1 MKRKDNYFYGRWGR
15 EMTAESA
22 LKQIKKTIDLTESYL
37 VVEDGSRFMG
47 ARLKEEISKN
57 LLLWGVDVKTSKEPL
72 PTPIAVLEGR
82 ERGLGVVVVTAGSS
96 PNMISGFKIF
106 NKSGEPHTEN
116 KTKPPVEKM
125 EKAGKLTTIKE
136 KQTSNLF
143 LKRKRQKPKKII
155 IGTTNE
161 TIKKISE
168 KLFDM
173 HTVVFKKIEKSQP
186 YKQRVHSVQKA
197 VMSENSD
204 AGFLLDDSGE
214 RFFVIDDTGVVWP
227 GEWIQTMVY
236 QSELNKREGT
246 IVCAVN
252 TSNVFLKFAKEQK
265 KKVVFTTTREKDL
278 LNALKKTKGIIAVK
292 RGNITIPFL
301 HNTVPDALYCIV
313 SFLNHL
319 QKNSQPLSKT
329 RDDLISRYG
338 EGTKRTLTLQLENS
352 EHSRLK
358 NFFREEPVMNLAGSP
373 LVSVRDLQGIRTD
386 YENGAWFWANTEEEG
401 QIEITMEA
409 DTKAILQEME
419 QDLLEQVKK

>member
-1 MKRKDNYFYGRWGR
+1 
-15 EMTAESA
+15 MTAESA

-236 QSELNKREGT
+236 QSELNKRASKCFKKNKRNHCREKGKHNNT
-246 IVCAVN
+246 ISTQHSSRRSLLHSFLPKPPPKKLPTPVKNKRRPNLKVWGRHKKN
-252 TSNVFLKFAKEQK
+252 INV
-265 KKVVFTTTREKDL
+265 TTRKL
-278 LNALKKTKGIIAVK
+278 
-292 RGNITIPFL
+292 
-301 HNTVPDALYCIV
+301 
-313 SFLNHL
+313 
-319 QKNSQPLSKT
+319 
-329 RDDLISRYG
+329 
-338 EGTKRTLTLQLENS
+338 RTQQA
-352 EHSRLK
+352 
-358 NFFREEPVMNLAGSP
+358 EEL
-373 LVSVRDLQGIRTD
+373 
-386 YENGAWFWANTEEEG
+386 F
-401 QIEITMEA
+401 
-409 DTKAILQEME
+409 
-419 QDLLEQVKK
+419 

>member
-15 EMTAESA
+15 EITAEST
-22 LKQIKKTIDLTESYL
+22 LKQIKKTIDQKGSYL
-37 VVEDGSRFMG
+37 VAEDGSRFMG
-47 ARLKEEISKN
+47 ERLKEEIANN
-57 LLLWGVDVKTSKEPL
+57 LLLWGIDVRMSKEPL

-82 ERGLGVVVVTAGSS
+82 ERGLGVIVVTAGSS
-96 PNMISGFKIF
+96 PSMISGFKIF
-106 NKSGEPHTEN
+106 NKNGEPHVED
-116 KTKPPVEKM
+116 KTKPPAEKVE
-125 EKAGKLTTIKE
+125 EAGKLTTIKE
-136 KQTSNLF
+136 QQTKNLL

-161 TIKKISE
+161 TIKKIAE

-173 HTVVFKKIEKSQP
+173 HTVVFKKIKKSEP
-186 YKQRVHSVQKA
+186 YKQRVHLIQKA
-197 VMSENSD
+197 VVEENSD

-214 RFFVIDDTGVVWP
+214 RFFVIDDSGIVWP

-236 QSELNKREGT
+236 QSELGKKEGT

-265 KKVVFTTTREKDL
+265 RRVVFTTTREKDL

-319 QKNSQPLSKT
+319 QKNPQTLSKT
-329 RDDLISRYG
+329 RDDLSSRYG

-352 EHSRLK
+352 EYTRLK
-358 NFFREEPVMNLAGSP
+358 SFFREEPVMSLAGSP
-373 LVSVRDLQGIRTD
+373 LVSVRDFQGIRTD
-386 YENGAWFWANTEEEG
+386 YENGTWFWANTEEEG

-409 DTKAILQEME
+409 DTKATLQEME
-419 QDLLEQVKK
+419 QDLLEQAKK